1 MDFLLLEQTFGTN
14 TFLLGSCVFCL
25 FSPLF
30 ASVFNQLKVSEP
42 HFYLISGEKSENFL
56 KANDIHIKDLLKL
69 LFLLLDNKL
78 INKKRLQKQ
87 FIQLK

>member
-1 MDFLLLEQTFGTN
+1 M
-14 TFLLGSCVFCL
+14 
-25 FSPLF
+25 FSASIPSF
-30 ASVFNQLKVSEP
+30 AFPGQR
-42 HFYLISGEKSENFL
+42 NFL
-56 KANDIHIKDLLKL
+56 KASDIHIKDLLKL